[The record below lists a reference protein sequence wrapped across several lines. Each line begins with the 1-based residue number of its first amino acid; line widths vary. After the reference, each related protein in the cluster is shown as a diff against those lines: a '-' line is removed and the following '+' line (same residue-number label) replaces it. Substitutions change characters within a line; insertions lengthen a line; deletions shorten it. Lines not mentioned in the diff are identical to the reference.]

1 MRFPP
6 ASTSLYHYIDKVG
19 LSTTP
24 FPNPLA
30 PDTSSTVV
38 DLKGVSHYARTPED
52 LPAVFGEVAAA
63 WDRTLGEHAAFAEMQ
78 TAIRDRDAKTI
89 KRLWNDL
96 VQRLDNQT
104 FYGFLCDSPAFSS
117 FRAREIFGQV
127 GDTIRARAAYEADDA
142 VLAHRLDAVRE
153 LDLHAAFGV

>member
-1 MRFPP
+1 AEDGIRDRTVTGVQTCALPFCLRPVVYEIAEIGGRLRTVRFAGCPDDVVAEMGAMRFPP

-63 WDRTLGEHAAFAEMQ
+63 WDRTLGEHAAFAERQ
-78 TAIRDRDAKTI
+78 PAIRDRDAKTI
-89 KRLWNDL
+89 KRLWN
-96 VQRLDNQT
+96 
-104 FYGFLCDSPAFSS
+104 
-117 FRAREIFGQV
+117 
-127 GDTIRARAAYEADDA
+127 
-142 VLAHRLDAVRE
+142 
-153 LDLHAAFGV
+153 